1 MRLRV
6 IVFALVA
13 TAVAVGL
20 VVAPSV
26 GARPKPVKAGQYVTF
41 TCASGE
47 TAGSGI
53 VTWYDKDGK
62 VISTTQATAS
72 GATLTAG
79 PAPKGAKSYE
89 WTTIICIPPTPTTV
103 EQTTTTAEVTTTTAE
118 QTTTTA
124 EQTTTTAEQ
133 TTTTTEQTTTTS
145 SSTTTTLPAT
155 TTTLPDP
162 NTYLTG
168 TAVLYG
174 INDSEGRY
182 LAIIYGIPGL
192 PLYPGSDP
200 AFVQDCPAGTTVSF
214 SQSTFTYPVGVTVTD
229 FGGTFVAENTTDNTV
244 TVTYKIACVP
254 T

>member
-13 TAVAVGL
+13 IAVAVGL
-20 VVAPSV
+20 VLPSAGAKPPKPPKPTKPPKSTTTTVAP
-26 GARPKPVKAGQYVTF
+26 T
-41 TCASGE
+41 TTSG
-47 TAGSGI
+47 
-53 VTWYDKDGK
+53 
-62 VISTTQATAS
+62 TT
-72 GATLTAG
+72 
-79 PAPKGAKSYE
+79 
-89 WTTIICIPPTPTTV
+89 TTTVAPTTTTLA
-103 EQTTTTAEVTTTTAE
+103 ETTTTAEATTTTAE

-124 EQTTTTAEQ
+124 EQTTT
-133 TTTTTEQTTTTS
+133 S
-145 SSTTTTLPAT
+145 SSTS
-155 TTTLPDP
+155 TTLPDL

-182 LAIIYGIPGL
+182 LAVIYGIPGL

-214 SQSTFTYPVGVTVTD
+214 SESTFIYPPGSVTVSDFTD
-229 FGGTFVAENTTDNTV
+229 IGGGFVAENTTDNTV

-254 T
+254 V

>member
-1 MRLRV
+1 MRRV
-6 IVFALVA
+6 IIVALVA
-13 TAVAVGL
+13 LVAVAAAVALVG
-20 VVAPSV
+20 PSA
-26 GARPKPVKAGQYVTF
+26 GAKPKPVKPGQFVTY
-41 TCASGE
+41 TCPSGE

-53 VTWYDKDGK
+53 VTWYDNSGK

-89 WTTIICIPPTPTTV
+89 WDSTICIPPTTTTV
-103 EQTTTTAEVTTTTAE
+103 EQTTTTAE

-133 TTTTTEQTTTTS
+133 TTTTAEQTTTTS

-214 SQSTFTYPVGVTVTD
+214 SQSTFTHPAGVTITD

-244 TVTYKIACVP
+244 TVTYKIGCVP

>member
-13 TAVAVGL
+13 IAVVVGL
-20 VVAPSV
+20 VVAPSA
-26 GARPKPVKAGQYVTF
+26 GAKPKPVKPGQFVTY

-47 TAGSGI
+47 TAGTGI
-53 VTWYDKDGK
+53 VTWYDKNNQ
-62 VISTTQATAS
+62 VIGTTTATTS
-72 GATLTAG
+72 GATFTVG
-79 PAPKGAKSYE
+79 PAPDRVKSYQF
-89 WTTIICIPPTPTTV
+89 TTIICIPPMTTTTLA
-103 EQTTTTAEVTTTTAE
+103 ETTTTAEATTTTAE
-118 QTTTTA
+118 Q
-124 EQTTTTAEQ
+124 
-133 TTTTTEQTTTTS
+133 TTTS

-155 TTTLPDP
+155 TTTLPDL

-214 SQSTFTYPVGVTVTD
+214 SESTFTYPAGVTVTD

-254 T
+254 V